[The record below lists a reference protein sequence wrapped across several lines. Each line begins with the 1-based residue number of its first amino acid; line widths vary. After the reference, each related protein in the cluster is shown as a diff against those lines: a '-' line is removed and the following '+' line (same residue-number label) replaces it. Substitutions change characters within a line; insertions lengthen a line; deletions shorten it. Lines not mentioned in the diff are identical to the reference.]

1 MKIAIVGYGEMFKAL
16 VLGVLKSE
24 HELCAVFRHDNVLL
38 NPCEKLFFDI
48 LKPSNDY
55 NFIKTH
61 NLKEIKAIS
70 VNSKKFIKEIKKLE
84 IDVILVGS
92 WSERFSKNVIN
103 SPKIACINTHPSLL
117 PKYRGP
123 NPYLQ
128 VILNDEKS
136 TGVTFHLM
144 DKSFDTGEIIH
155 QTEVPIIST
164 DTGATLKTRCCDTA
178 RNEVSLLLDNLQ
190 EKLQNKK
197 AQNEKEA
204 FYKHHISLKETI
216 LDFTNETS
224 IQIDRRIRALTP
236 WVDCH
241 ICHKQDYFSFKTYKI
256 KDKTTALPA
265 TIINKTENSI
275 SIVCK
280 DGIVIE
286 FFTLKIKQPFSN
298 FYTKF
303 YLKNFLKINEKAE

>member
-1 MKIAIVGYGEMFKAL
+1 MKIAIVGYGEMFKSL

-24 HELCAVFRHDNVLL
+24 HELCAVFRHDNILL
-38 NPCEKLFFDI
+38 NSYEKILFDF
-48 LKPSNDY
+48 LKPSDDY

-61 NLKEIKAIS
+61 NLKEIKARS
-70 VNSKKFIKEIKKLE
+70 VNSKKFIKEIKKLG
-84 IDVILVGS
+84 IDLILVGS
-92 WSERFSKNVIN
+92 WSEKFKIETIQ
-103 SPKIACINTHPSLL
+103 SPKIACINVHPSLL

-128 VILNDEKS
+128 VILNNEEK

-144 DKSFDTGEIIH
+144 DEKFDNGAIVHQIEIP
-155 QTEVPIIST
+155 VLSN
-164 DTGATLKTRCCDTA
+164 DTGAVLKTRCCDTA
-178 RNEVSLLLDNLQ
+178 RNEVQFLLDNLS
-190 EKLQNKK
+190 EKLKNKTIQN
-197 AQNEKEA
+197 ANEA
-204 FYKHHISLKETI
+204 TYKHHISLAETI
-216 LDFTNETS
+216 LDFSNKTS
-224 IQIDRRIRALTP
+224 VQIDRRIRALTP
-236 WVDCH
+236 WIDCY

-256 KDKTTALPA
+256 KDKTNALPA
-265 TIINKTENSI
+265 TIIDKTENSI

-286 FFTLKIKQPFSN
+286 FSSLSIKQPFSR

>member
-1 MKIAIVGYGEMFKAL
+1 MKIAIVGYGEMFQDL

-24 HELCAVFRHDNVLL
+24 HELCAVFRHDRVMFNSV
-38 NPCEKLFFDI
+38 EQFIFDM
-48 LKPSNDY
+48 LKPSDDY
-55 NFIKTH
+55 NFIRTH
-61 NLKEIKAIS
+61 NLYEIKANS
-70 VNSKKFIKEIKKLE
+70 VNSKKFINEIKKLG

-92 WSERFSKNVIN
+92 WSERFKLETIQT
-103 SPKIACINTHPSLL
+103 PKIACINVHPSLL

-128 VILNDEKS
+128 VILNNEVE

-144 DKSFDTGEIIH
+144 DEKFDTGEIIH
-155 QTEVPIIST
+155 QIKVPVLPK
-164 DTGATLKTRCCDTA
+164 DTGKILKTRCCDTA
-178 RNEVSLLLDNLQ
+178 KNEVAVLLDNLS
-190 EKLQNKK
+190 EKLENRIF
-197 AQNEKEA
+197 QNEKNA
-204 FYKHHISLKETI
+204 IYKHHISLAETI

-224 IQIDRRIRALTP
+224 LEIDRRIRALTP

-241 ICHKQDYFSFKTYKI
+241 ICHKNDFFTFKTYKI
-256 KDKTTALPA
+256 GEKFNAMPA
-265 TIINKTENSI
+265 TIVDKKEDSL

-280 DGIVIE
+280 DGIIIE
-286 FFTLKIKQPFSN
+286 FNSLSIKRPFPK